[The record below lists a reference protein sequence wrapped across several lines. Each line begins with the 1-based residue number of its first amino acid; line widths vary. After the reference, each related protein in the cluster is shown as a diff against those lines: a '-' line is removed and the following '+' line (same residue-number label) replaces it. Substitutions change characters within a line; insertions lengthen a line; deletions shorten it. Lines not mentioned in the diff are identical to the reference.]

1 MTKTNTLVIHSVTF
15 LYCNLI
21 RVILPHN
28 VRDNIMK
35 KTKLLFGVHSHQP
48 VDNFDEVLFSAIN
61 RAYKP
66 FFQTLKLFPDFKCSV
81 HFSGWL
87 LEFIKKNDNEL
98 FTLMQNLSNQI
109 EFFSGGFYEPI
120 LASIPSCDRIAQI
133 KKLNRFIEDNFN
145 QTPTGLWLTERVW
158 DDSIISDLS
167 LCGIKYVIVDDY
179 HLIANGTT
187 KNHQGYYLTENN
199 SQKIAIFPISKALRY
214 SIPFDDVNRIENQ
227 LLSIATAE
235 KGDNAAIIFDD
246 GEKFG
251 VWPQTYDLCY
261 TNGWLKNF
269 FELCTTSTIIE
280 TQTYREFFETNRA
293 LGLVYLPSVSYEEMG
308 EWSALDDEYSS
319 QGGIWKNFFIKYPQ
333 SNWIHKRVLE
343 LSKKQTEDEHYLD
356 CLYRAECNDVLWHG
370 VFGGIYL
377 PSLRDTAYRYI
388 IECENLL
395 KSREL
400 EVLDIDFDGHDE
412 YKLSSSELLCIIK
425 PNYGASIVEL
435 DIRDKNFNLLN
446 TLTRKPEKYHHQQQS
461 EYLEQDDTQIK
472 TIHHNILKVEDD
484 KRIYIDRYQKYSNLD
499 HISEGSLNIENFKS
513 NMFVEYGTFVNSLYE
528 CVDKNR
534 ALFKCSGKIL
544 DTDAEITKSYILDK
558 NSLLCDIEIKS
569 DIKESLVYANEWNL
583 HFAMYDRLKINGM
596 FLAEDMTLSAK
607 ILTIFDPYLEK
618 TIKFD
623 FGNEVQIFI
632 CKNYTVSQ
640 SESGVDYT
648 TQHLSLMFLRNFTK
662 NLKFSFS
669 FSME

>member
-1 MTKTNTLVIHSVTF
+1 
-15 LYCNLI
+15 
-21 RVILPHN
+21 
-28 VRDNIMK
+28 MK

-48 VDNFDEVLFSAIN
+48 VDNFDEVLFGAIAK
-61 RAYKP
+61 AYKP

-98 FTLMQNLSNQI
+98 FTLMQNLSNQL

-120 LASIPSCDRIAQI
+120 LASIPSRDRIAQI
-133 KKLNRFIEDNFN
+133 HKLNRFIEDNFN

-179 HLIANGTT
+179 HLIANGTV

-235 KGDNAAIIFDD
+235 EGDNAAIIFDD

-269 FELCTTSTIIE
+269 FELCTTSTVIE
-280 TQTYREFFETNRA
+280 TQTYREFFKANRA

-308 EWSALDDEYSS
+308 EWSALDDEYPS

-395 KSREL
+395 KSKAIEI
-400 EVLDIDFDGHDE
+400 LDIDFDGYDE
-412 YKLSSSELLCIIK
+412 YKLSSSELLSIIK

-446 TLTRKPEKYHHQQQS
+446 TLTRKAEKYHHKADN

-513 NMFVEYGTFVNSLYE
+513 NMFVEYGTFVSSLYE

-558 NSLLCDIEIKS
+558 NSLLCEIEIKS

-596 FLAEDMTLSAK
+596 FLAEDMTLSTK
-607 ILTIFDPYLEK
+607 ILSIFDPYLEK

-623 FGNEVQIFI
+623 FENEVQIFI